1 MSCSSGSRVAEEI
14 GDGERNGVRSSNNIE
29 LSITLFRVFDPI
41 EFLYSTIFKTK
52 ILTGATDLLPSMLES
67 PEKEGS

>member
-1 MSCSSGSRVAEEI
+1 MSCSSGSSVAEEI

-41 EFLYSTIFKTK
+41 EFLYSTIFKTE